1 MIALKLL
8 FSFCVQEESGFDR
21 VCVSNQDR
29 LLSFDCSHTILLVC
43 CPADGEVGGG

>member
-8 FSFCVQEESGFDR
+8 FSFCVQEECGLDR
-21 VCVSNQDR
+21 VYVSKQDR

-43 CPADGEVGGG
+43 CPADRAVGGG